1 MACHACSRGLHVR
14 QHVSRSGKF
23 FFLAHYAEEVYL
35 TPNSRDVSSL
45 QWYVQRQCDSYTISY
60 YSQWSG
66 ALDPHH
72 WILVETRAEIAAMQS

>member
-1 MACHACSRGLHVR
+1 MPVPEDCTFAIMCLG
-14 QHVSRSGKF
+14 QEGF

-45 QWYVQRQCDSYTISY
+45 QWNVQRQCDSYTISY
-60 YSQWSG
+60 YSQWSC

-72 WILVETRAEIAAMQS
+72 WILVETRAEIATMQS

>member
-1 MACHACSRGLHVR
+1 MPVPEDCTFAIMCLG
-14 QHVSRSGKF
+14 QEGF

-45 QWYVQRQCDSYTISY
+45 RWYVQRQCDSYTISY
-60 YSQWSG
+60 YSQWSC

-72 WILVETRAEIAAMQS
+72 WILVETRAEIATMQS